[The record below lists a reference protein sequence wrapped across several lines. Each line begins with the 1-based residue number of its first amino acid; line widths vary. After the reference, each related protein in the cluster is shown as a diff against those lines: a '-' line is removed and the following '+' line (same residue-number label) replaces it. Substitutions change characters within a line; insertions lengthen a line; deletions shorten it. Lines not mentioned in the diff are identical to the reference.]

1 MTDFSLKLSAYLDG
15 ELNAE
20 DVAMVEARL
29 ATDPD
34 AQAQFDALIQAD
46 ADALDQFDAL
56 LSDPVPLSLA
66 QQIKNAPLEAHPVA
80 QSLSSAVT
88 RRPLWGM
95 IAASLAV
102 FMLGGAGG
110 YVLKGQTAPVQMA
123 STWLTDIADYHAVYA
138 KQGRHL
144 VEVSADESDHIETWL
159 GDTTGAQF
167 TIPDLSQ
174 FDLTFQGG
182 RLLVAGGKP
191 VAQLMYTQADGTV
204 IALCLQRNGTPET
217 GTTPFKSQTLNGFD
231 VVSWKT
237 TQAAYVVLGPQGQS
251 NIADIATAA
260 ALEI

>member
-15 ELNAE
+15 ELSAE
-20 DVAMVEARL
+20 DAAMVEARL
-29 ATDPD
+29 ADDPD
-34 AQAQFDALIQAD
+34 AQEQFDALIQAD

-56 LSDPVPLSLA
+56 LVDPVPLSLA
-66 QQIKNAPLEAHPVA
+66 QQIKTTALEARPITRTV
-80 QSLSSAVT
+80 SLGVT

-95 IAASLAV
+95 VAASLAV

-110 YVLKGQTAPVQMA
+110 YVLKSQTAPVQVA

-144 VEVSADESDHIETWL
+144 VEVSADEADHIETWL
-159 GDTTGAQF
+159 GNTTGTQF

-174 FDLTFQGG
+174 FDLMFQGG

-191 VAQLMYTQADGTV
+191 VAQLMYTQPDGTV
-204 IALCLQRNGTPET
+204 IALCLQRNGAPGT
-217 GTTPFKSQTLNGFD
+217 GTTAFKSQTLNGFD

-237 TQAAYVVLGPQGQS
+237 TQAGYVVLGPQNQS
-251 NIADIATAA
+251 NIADIAAA
-260 ALEI
+260 VALKI